1 VAGDAPATVAREEG
15 EHRMPREQ
23 QIGDLVDQ
31 VSALE
36 RRLGERF
43 DAVQRQIDAL
53 DRRVDHRLAEVR
65 AKQEEDLMLVK
76 AMSCQLRGR
85 VERVERRASR
95 GVG

>member
-1 VAGDAPATVAREEG
+1 MGREKDAA
-15 EHRMPREQ
+15 
-23 QIGDLVDQ
+23 DLADYL
-31 VSALE
+31 SALE
-36 RRLGERF
+36 RRLGDRF

-53 DRRVDHRLAEVR
+53 DRRVEHRLAEVR

-95 GVG
+95 SVG